1 MASPLP
7 PLLLL
12 ALAAPASGVDRGPAA
27 PPRLTQMTIRERVVI
42 RVPRVAPP
50 GAMPVGRTPP
60 RAPKPVAWRETKG
73 PKCIPAQ
80 GMAGAMITAPKQVD
94 LVLMGGK
101 RLRAKLDGDCKPL
114 DFYGGFYLRPSQDG
128 MICADRDSIKMRS
141 GASCGIDTFKT
152 LVAK

>member
-7 PLLLL
+7 PLLLI
-12 ALAAPASGVDRGPAA
+12 ALAMQASAVNGGAVAQTRTGQ
-27 PPRLTQMTIRERVVI
+27 LTIRERVVI

-50 GAMPVGRTPP
+50 GALPVGRTPLP
-60 RAPKPVAWRETKG
+60 APKAVAWRETKG

-101 RLRAKLDGDCKPL
+101 RVRAKLDGDCKPL

-141 GASCGIDTFKT
+141 GASCGIDVFKT